1 MGVISSGFSLPQAE
15 KLVHYI
21 DLNNPKC
28 NKSSNTNPY
37 AFNDMLVRQFSSDG
51 LSSDEKYLWRAR
63 RGIYND
69 PNNNYEFHLTTSISY
84 PNLVTNY
91 LDFSRLVGLPRGDR
105 WINCATQEDGYNDVN
120 STNKLFLNWWNPEGF
135 TFTIWL
141 RPQPETSD
149 SADQRILFRQK
160 SSGGNGPYLMQWN
173 LANEKIT
180 LNPGVATNTNA
191 GSGNGGSN
199 FEIINASDNII
210 AETTKWTCLTV
221 AGKPRTIQDSNE
233 GVPEIDVYV
242 NGEKDFRLNSRR
254 LFGWSIPGLNAGNEF
269 NGIGATRWVGDGSY
283 GVGGNHSSFEGDIG
297 PLIMWETLLTDDE
310 IKSAYEHTKKTAI
323 YKNPGDLQYQA
334 NP

>member
-63 RGIYND
+63 RGIFND
-69 PNNNYEFHLTTSISY
+69 PNNTDEFHTTQSISY
-84 PNLVTNY
+84 PNLTTNY
-91 LDFSRLVGLPRGDR
+91 LNFSRLLGLPRGDR
-105 WINCATQEDGYNDVN
+105 WINCATQEDGYNDAT

-141 RPQPETSD
+141 RPQPGSSN
-149 SADQRILFRQK
+149 SADQRILFRQQ
-160 SSGGNGPYLMQWN
+160 SSGGNSSYLLQWN
-173 LANEKIT
+173 MADEKIT
-180 LNPGVATNTNA
+180 LNPGTFSNTNA

-199 FEIINASDNII
+199 FEIVNASDNII
-210 AETTKWTCLTV
+210 AEETKWTCLTV
-221 AGKPRTIQDSNE
+221 ASKPRIIQDSNE

-242 NGEKDFRLNSRR
+242 NGELHFRLNSRR
-254 LFGWSIPGLNAGNEF
+254 LFGWSIPGANAGCKF
-269 NGIGATRWVGDGSY
+269 NGIGATRWVGDASY
-283 GVGGNHSSFEGDIG
+283 AVGGNFSSFEGDIG
-297 PLIMWETLLTDDE
+297 PLIMWETLLTGDE

-323 YKNPGDLQYQA
+323 YKNVGDLQYQA